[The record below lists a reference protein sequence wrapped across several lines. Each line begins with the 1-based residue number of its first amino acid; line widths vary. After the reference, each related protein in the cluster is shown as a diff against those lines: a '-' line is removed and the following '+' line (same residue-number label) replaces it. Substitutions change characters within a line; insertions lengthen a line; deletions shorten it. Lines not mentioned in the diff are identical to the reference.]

1 MQTAQSRNLKQAFK
15 ATQRESKARTEQCPF
30 NISFCW
36 NKNGNIL
43 NFSIRLNTRIPIAY
57 WVSHLPIN
65 MKGRLLMWQC
75 PDRSSCAYL
84 LFLHFQRNTQ
94 KPKGIQVSSQRQ
106 FLFPSSSE
114 LPAFY
119 LSFLVLVTPMKSVS
133 NTRQGDRQG
142 GWGWREEYMGERKNF
157 RREIVFWNPQCVKN
171 SNPLCEVIP
180 DICLHF

>member
-1 MQTAQSRNLKQAFK
+1 MMVIFAKLQFSYHETLK
-15 ATQRESKARTEQCPF
+15 TLYILEMG
-30 NISFCW
+30 W

-57 WVSHLPIN
+57 WVSPLPIN

-84 LFLHFQRNTQ
+84 LFLHFRRNTQ

-142 GWGWREEYMGERKNF
+142 GWGWREEYMGERKKFQKRNCF
-157 RREIVFWNPQCVKN
+157 LESTMCKKF
-171 SNPLCEVIP
+171 
-180 DICLHF
+180 